1 MAKIL
6 IIDDV
11 LEIRSFLR
19 IILTK
24 AGHQVVDVANG
35 NLGLEAY
42 KSQPADLVLCDLFM
56 PEKEGLDT
64 IRELQA
70 LNGDV
75 KIIAMSGGSPRT
87 SFDFLT
93 VAAKL
98 GAAKNLNKPLNTA
111 MVLGTVEEVLKGSPE
126 PSI

>member
-70 LNGDV
+70 LNSDV

-98 GAAKNLNKPLNTA
+98 GASKTLNKPLNTA
-111 MVLGTVEEVLKGSPE
+111 MVLGAVEEVLKGSPQ